1 MTPISDEKRALLI
14 AAKERG
20 EKEEEI
26 AKWLDVSKGS
36 VGKIWKLFRDSG
48 SYLPAPYPGRKSLL
62 SAGQWEEIKALVNI
76 EPDKTLD
83 EIIEELALPIHK
95 SRLSVLL
102 IEAGYSFKKRQPTQ
116 RNKTVK
122 MSRKNAERLLK
133 Q

>member
-48 SYLPAPYPGRKSLL
+48 SYLPAPYPGRKPLL
-62 SAGQWEEIKALVNI
+62 SARQWEEVKALVNI

-102 IEAGYSFKKRQPTQ
+102 IEAGYSFKKDNLPRRTRPRRCPGRTQ
-116 RNKTVK
+116 SVC
-122 MSRKNAERLLK
+122 
-133 Q
+133 